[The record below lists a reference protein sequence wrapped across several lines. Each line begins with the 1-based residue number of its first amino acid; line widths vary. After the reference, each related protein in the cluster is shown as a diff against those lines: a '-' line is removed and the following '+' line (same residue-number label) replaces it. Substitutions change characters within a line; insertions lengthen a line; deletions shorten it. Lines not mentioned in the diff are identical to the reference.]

1 MSEYSDRHKR
11 RLVDVSVREDLE
23 ELRGKQQ
30 RSSTLRANQAE
41 CFVESDQGVDQ
52 HQIIGIIVEATTNVR
67 PERQYDE
74 DDAYINR
81 DLSSES
87 DEEDSISNQ
96 AKTVKFLQQWSAK
109 HKISQIA
116 NHELLQHLKPCP
128 HRNLYYLGLT

>member
-96 AKTVKFLQQWSAK
+96 A
-109 HKISQIA
+109 SQ
-116 NHELLQHLKPCP
+116 
-128 HRNLYYLGLT
+128 